1 MRSAIVFAAL
11 AITAAVVVPRYAAQ
25 ISTRPV
31 TAALAARPV
40 APVAATASASRSIV
54 VSRDARGHFQVDA
67 RIEGR
72 KLSFMVDTGASVIA
86 LTASDAARL
95 GIHPAQREFVTEVR
109 TANGTVRAAP
119 IRLDEVEVGDLVVR
133 DVAALGAAGR
143 GAQRQSTRPVVPVAA
158 AAFRVQ
164 RRQARARAIAPG
176 FALSVTE
183 SEDVFDGSFCAAFGG
198 PVR

>member
-1 MRSAIVFAAL
+1 MRSAIIFAVLAL
-11 AITAAVVVPRYAAQ
+11 TAGIEVPRYAAQ
-25 ISTRPV
+25 ISAKPT

-40 APVAATASASRSIV
+40 APVAATASASRSVI

-72 KLSFMVDTGASVIA
+72 KLSFMVDTGASMIA

-133 DVAALGAAGR
+133 NVAGLVLPDEALGDNLLGLSFLSR
-143 GAQRQSTRPVVPVAA
+143 L
-158 AAFRVQ
+158 
-164 RRQARARAIAPG
+164 RR
-176 FALSVTE
+176 FEYS
-183 SEDVFDGSFCAAFGG
+183 DGNS
-198 PVR
+198 